1 MALDMRDLA
10 SYSTGATRWLQLR
23 QYCQEDLTDMRDRAR
38 QRAMAEA
45 KSHRASAEEL
55 RDASK
60 RVEQELLTSIQLQ
73 PETKLGE
80 DRRERYSRLLR
91 LRALRDDFTST
102 RPLEVDHP
110 NTFLLA
116 IVMTVA
122 SLMLCGFCAGGALVG
137 LQVLNFKPNPIDTA
151 TAFWESVEQQNY
163 ALIHSQYLSPTLR
176 VVWDDPVQFA
186 SMAEASDS
194 YYGRVTNFSLIQ
206 QQGDMT
212 QMAVLTYQVTRGSNK
227 VYKATLQLVLHS
239 GNWGVDS
246 LGSSLDPSADGS
258 LPPPPTPSPS
268 PNPTPSPT
276 LPTGERSGPMWDP
289 C

>member
-1 MALDMRDLA
+1 
-10 SYSTGATRWLQLR
+10 
-23 QYCQEDLTDMRDRAR
+23 MRDRAR

-45 KSHRASAEEL
+45 RSHRASAEEL

-60 RVEQELLTSIQLQ
+60 RVKELEQELLTSVQLH

-102 RPLEVDHP
+102 RPIEVDHP
-110 NTFLLA
+110 NGFLLA

-122 SLMLCGFCAGGALVG
+122 SLMICGFCAGGTLVG

-151 TAFWESVEQQNY
+151 TAFWQTVEQQDY

-176 VVWDDPVQFA
+176 VVWDSTADFDK
-186 SMAEASDS
+186 MAEFSDS
-194 YYGRVTNFSLIQ
+194 YYGRVTSFSLVSQ
-206 QQGDMT
+206 AGDMAT
-212 QMAVLTYQVTRGSNK
+212 QATLTYKVTRNK
-227 VYKATLQLVLHS
+227 VYNATLILVLHGGS
-239 GNWGVDS
+239 WGVDN
-246 LGSSLDPSADGS
+246 LGSSLDPTVGGS
-258 LPPPPTPSPS
+258 LPAPPTPSPS

-276 LPTGERSGPMWDP
+276 LPTGERSGPAWDP
-289 C
+289 W

>member
-1 MALDMRDLA
+1 
-10 SYSTGATRWLQLR
+10 
-23 QYCQEDLTDMRDRAR
+23 MRDRAR

-55 RDASK
+55 RDAGK
-60 RVEQELLTSIQLQ
+60 RVKELEQELLTSIQLQ

-102 RPLEVDHP
+102 RPIEVDHP
-110 NTFLLA
+110 NGFLLA

-151 TAFWESVEQQNY
+151 TAFWQSVEQQDY

-176 VVWDDPVQFA
+176 VVYDTPAQLA
-186 SMAEASDS
+186 AIAQASDA
-194 YYGRVTNFSLIQ
+194 YYGRVTNFSLVKQ
-206 QQGDMT
+206 VDQDT
-212 QMAVLTYQVTRGSNK
+212 QTVFLTYQVTRHK
-227 VYKATLQLVLHS
+227 VYNAMLTLVLHGGS
-239 GNWGVDS
+239 WGVDN
-246 LGSSLDPSADGS
+246 LGSSLDPSVGDS

-276 LPTGERSGPMWDP
+276 VLTGEKPGSAWDP
-289 C
+289 W

>member
-1 MALDMRDLA
+1 
-10 SYSTGATRWLQLR
+10 
-23 QYCQEDLTDMRDRAR
+23 
-38 QRAMAEA
+38 MAEA

-55 RDASK
+55 REASK
-60 RVEQELLTSIQLQ
+60 RVKELEQELLTSVQLQ

-102 RPLEVDHP
+102 RPIEVDHP

-122 SLMLCGFCAGGALVG
+122 SLMICGFCAGGALVG

-151 TAFWESVEQQNY
+151 TAFWQSVEQQDY
-163 ALIHSQYLSPTLR
+163 ALIHGQYLSPTLR
-176 VVWDDPVQFA
+176 VVWDNEGDFDK
-186 SMAEASDS
+186 MAEASDN
-194 YYGRVTNFSLIQ
+194 YYGRVTTFSLVQ
-206 QQGDMT
+206 QAGDMT
-212 QMAVLTYQVTRGSNK
+212 QTADLTYQVTRGSSK
-227 VYKATLQLVLHS
+227 VYKAMLRLVLHGGS
-239 GNWGVDS
+239 WGVDD
-246 LGSSLDPSADGS
+246 LGSSLDPSVDGS

-276 LPTGERSGPMWDP
+276 LPTGERAGPAWDP
-289 C
+289 W

>member
-1 MALDMRDLA
+1 
-10 SYSTGATRWLQLR
+10 
-23 QYCQEDLTDMRDRAR
+23 MRDRAR

-45 KSHRASAEEL
+45 RSHRASAEEL
-55 RDASK
+55 RDAGK
-60 RVEQELLTSIQLQ
+60 RVKELEQELLTSIQLQ

-102 RPLEVDHP
+102 RPIEVDHP
-110 NTFLLA
+110 NAFLLA

-151 TAFWESVEQQNY
+151 TAFWQSVEQQDY

-176 VVWDDPVQFA
+176 VVWDDPKAFA
-186 SMAEASDS
+186 ATAYASDS
-194 YYGRVTNFSLIQ
+194 YYGRVTNFSLVKQ
-206 QQGDMT
+206 SGDT
-212 QMAVLTYQVTRGSNK
+212 QTAILTYVVTRGSSK
-227 VYKATLQLVLHS
+227 VYKAMLTLVLHGGS
-239 GNWGVDS
+239 WGVDN
-246 LGSSLDPSADGS
+246 LGSSLDPSVDGS
-258 LPPPPTPSPS
+258 LPAPPTPSPS

-276 LPTGERSGPMWDP
+276 VSTGEKSGSAWDP
-289 C
+289 W

>member
-1 MALDMRDLA
+1 
-10 SYSTGATRWLQLR
+10 
-23 QYCQEDLTDMRDRAR
+23 MRDRAR

-60 RVEQELLTSIQLQ
+60 RVKELEQELLTTVQLL

-80 DRRERYSRLLR
+80 DRRERYSRLVR

-102 RPLEVDHP
+102 RPIEVDHP
-110 NTFLLA
+110 NGFLLA

-151 TAFWESVEQQNY
+151 TAFWQSAEQQDY
-163 ALIHSQYLSPTLR
+163 ALIRSQYLSPTLR
-176 VVWDDPVQFA
+176 VVWDTPQYFLA
-186 SMAEASDS
+186 MAQASDN
-194 YYGRVTNFSLIQ
+194 YYGRVTNFSLVKQ
-206 QQGDMT
+206 AGDPQT
-212 QMAVLTYQVTRGSNK
+212 ADLTYEVTRGSSK
-227 VYKATLQLVLHS
+227 VYKATLTLVLYGGS
-239 GNWGVDS
+239 WGVDN
-246 LGSSLDPSADGS
+246 LGSSLDPSADNS

-276 LPTGERSGPMWDP
+276 LPTGERSGPAWDP
-289 C
+289 W